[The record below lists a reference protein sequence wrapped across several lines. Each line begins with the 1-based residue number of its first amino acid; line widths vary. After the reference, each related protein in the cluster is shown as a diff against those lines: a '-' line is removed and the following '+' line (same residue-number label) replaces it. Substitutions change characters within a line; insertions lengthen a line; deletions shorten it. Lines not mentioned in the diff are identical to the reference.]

1 MAFDAMSW
9 TGLTRSIRDT
19 ARALL
24 GPPSTWGLRR
34 RARKQRRDLP
44 ARLRDLRDR
53 LGSDERGVDARP
65 VFLLSAGWRSGST
78 LLQRMIME
86 HNDDILI
93 WGEPYSRCD
102 IVGTLDS
109 QFRAFTD
116 RWPPKVFLIS
126 QKKPG
131 DLTDSWVANL
141 YPAVE
146 KLVEAHRSYY
156 QTLFAD
162 AAAEC
167 GRRNWGFKE
176 VCLTVDDAAYLRL
189 LYPRSKIIFLC
200 RNPFDAY
207 LSYRNWDSGWFSKW
221 PDSPISTPFAFGR
234 LWAGI
239 TRGFLDARTDVDALF
254 IRYEDLDDPAAVDR
268 LQTYLGWSVPRSSAM
283 RRIREPDSYST
294 AGAMRRRN
302 LPIADRLLLDLA
314 TRAERRDAGYGS

>member
-1 MAFDAMSW
+1 MAFDAIF
-9 TGLTRSIRDT
+9 GVRFTRPLRDT

-24 GPPSTWGLRR
+24 GRPSSWGLRGRER
-34 RARKQRRDLP
+34 RLQRDLP
-44 ARLRDLRDR
+44 ARLRDLRNRMRAD
-53 LGSDERGVDARP
+53 GPSSEDQP

-86 HNDDILI
+86 NNDDILI

-102 IVGTLDS
+102 IVRTLDS

-116 RWPPKVFLIS
+116 RWPSKFFLIS
-126 QKKPG
+126 QRNP
-131 DLTDSWVANL
+131 DALADSWVANL
-141 YPAVE
+141 YPDIE
-146 KLVEAHRSYY
+146 KLVEAHHRFF

-162 AAAEC
+162 SAAES
-167 GRRNWGFKE
+167 GRRTWGFKDTR
-176 VCLTVDDAAYLRL
+176 LTVDDAAYLRF

-207 LSYRNWDSGWFSKW
+207 LSYRNWDSGWFTKW
-221 PDSPISTPFAFGR
+221 PDRPISTPIAFGR

-239 TRGFLDARTDVDALF
+239 TRGFLDAREDVGAMF
-254 IRYEDLDDPAAVDR
+254 VRYEDLDDPVVIDR

-283 RRIREPDSYST
+283 RRIQGSDAYSK
-294 AGAMRRRN
+294 AAVERRHQ
-302 LPIADRLLLDLA
+302 LPMADRLLLDLA